1 MDAMD
6 TATFWSVPAARPS
19 HNESSAA
26 VPTGECVDFTND
38 LPPDAVAEI
47 ASLFAKGFLRYWRS
61 QRQRPLIAENQLDS
75 TATQSGHVTV
85 VNTTEKGE
93 D

>member
-1 MDAMD
+1 MDATD
-6 TATFWSVPAARPS
+6 IATHWSAPAARPS
-19 HNESSAA
+19 HNESPAA

-47 ASLFAKGFLRYWRS
+47 TSLFAKGFLRYWRS
-61 QRQRPLIAENQLDS
+61 QRLRPLITENQLDS
-75 TATQSGHVTV
+75 PATQSGHVTV
-85 VNTTEKGE
+85 VDATEKGE

>member
-1 MDAMD
+1 MDATD
-6 TATFWSVPAARPS
+6 IATFWSVRVARPS
-19 HNESSAA
+19 LNESAAA

-47 ASLFAKGFLRYWRS
+47 ASLFAKGFLRHWRS

-75 TATQSGHVTV
+75 PATQSGHVTV
-85 VNTTEKGE
+85 VDTTEKGE